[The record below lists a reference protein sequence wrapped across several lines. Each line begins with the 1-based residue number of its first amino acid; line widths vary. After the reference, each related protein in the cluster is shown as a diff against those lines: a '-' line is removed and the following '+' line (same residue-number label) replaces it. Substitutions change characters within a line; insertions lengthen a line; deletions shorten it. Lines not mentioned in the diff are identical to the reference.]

1 MSDDEG
7 THWLRRW
14 PGLVLAVLAV
24 LGTAIDN
31 RLVSINARPGLAE
44 LQRPPFEL
52 PIWLHGPAFA
62 FLSLTMAL
70 IAGLLWYEEAR
81 PFALWWWVAQLVA
94 YALWAP
100 LSLGLRWH
108 FLAAIDAALFLGL
121 LVVGFFVFWRD
132 SKMAALL
139 LLPFVVWTSYLT
151 ALSIEFARLNP

>member
-1 MSDDEG
+1 MSEYQR

-14 PGLVLAVLAV
+14 PGLALALLAVFA
-24 LGTAIDN
+24 TAMDN
-31 RLVSINARPGLAE
+31 RLISINSRPGLAE

-81 PFALWWWVAQLVA
+81 PFALWWWVAQLAA
-94 YALWAP
+94 YAAWAP
-100 LSLGLRWH
+100 LSLGLRLH
-108 FLAAIDAALFLGL
+108 FLAAVDAALFLGL
-121 LVVGFFVFWRD
+121 LVVGFFVYWRD

-139 LLPFVVWTSYLT
+139 LLPFIAWTVYLT
-151 ALSIEFARLNP
+151 ALSFEFHRLNS